1 MQLDQPSSFQ
11 QHVRHSGQEG
21 MCVAWDLLC
30 VLSIIVSYFRCMKNV
45 NYHLLS
51 SSVKLLKN
59 TDAVAE
65 KVLLLVCLHHGR
77 LDILKNVATNL
88 KFI

>member
-11 QHVRHSGQEG
+11 QHVCHSGQEG

-30 VLSIIVSYFRCMKNV
+30 VLSIIVSYFRCMNSV

-59 TDAVAE
+59 TDAVAG
-65 KVLLLVCLHHGR
+65 KSVIV
-77 LDILKNVATNL
+77 DMSASW
-88 KFI
+88 